1 MTQLPIKLPGGIL
14 RKQKVKTKKSLYLC
28 KQSLFISDILKF
40 LLGSE
45 TWGNK
50 TKEIILKQW
59 IIHFFCFIPP
69 SLGAKYEFKYIE
81 NGLLG
86 GVLVKAP
93 ASQQCG
99 WGSNPSINANMWVE
113 YFWVFS
119 PAPRGF
125 SLGSPLFPSPRL
137 PNSIYSGMHSYI
149 LKELISVS

>member
-1 MTQLPIKLPGGIL
+1 MTQLLIKLPAGIL
-14 RKQKVKTKKSLYLC
+14 RKKKVKTKKSLCLC
-28 KQSLFISDILKF
+28 KRSLFISDILKILTWIWGLGEQNKRNHLEAMNNTF
-40 LLGSE
+40 LLLYS
-45 TWGNK
+45 
-50 TKEIILKQW
+50 
-59 IIHFFCFIPP
+59 P

-81 NGLLG
+81 NGLS
-86 GVLVKAP
+86 GVFLLKAP